1 MTAELRHRDFE
12 RDASAGAGLL
22 EEQRKGLPGQKISV
36 LLGRSF
42 DCSRKFKH
50 PQQVLGRI
58 VVQII
63 DVLSHVASTFLIKP
77 IL

>member
-1 MTAELRHRDFE
+1 GSR
-12 RDASAGAGLL
+12 AGLL
-22 EEQRKGLPGQKISV
+22 EEQREGLPGQKISV

-63 DVLSHVASTFLIKP
+63 DVLSHVASTFLSSQFRNQTTKGRGR
-77 IL
+77 